1 MELKFVAAKK
11 PEAVNT
17 TVLRRQRLVRRID
30 QQVSL
35 ISAAK
40 DGMLPRTS
48 WVWMDDKGS
57 YFLPIKYGRNPIELK
72 KGMFAIQCDSID
84 HAAEVFT
91 AMRASVLTGD
101 LDEQLSKA
109 SVEIRAKFGSKKLPC
124 HP

>member
-72 KGMFAIQCDSID
+72 KGLFAIECDDID
-84 HAAEVFT
+84 HAADALT
-91 AMRASVLTGD
+91 TIRAMVLNGD
-101 LDEQLSKA
+101 FDEQLSKA
-109 SVEIRAKFGSKKLPC
+109 SGDIRAKFGPKK
-124 HP
+124 

>member
-40 DGMLPRTS
+40 GGMLPRTS
-48 WVWMDDKGS
+48 WVWMDDKGN

-72 KGMFAIQCDSID
+72 KGMFAIECDDID
-84 HAAEVFT
+84 HAADALTMVR
-91 AMRASVLTGD
+91 AMVLQGD
-101 LDEQLSKA
+101 FDEQLAKA
-109 SVEIRAKFGSKKLPC
+109 SGDIRARFGAKLTR
-124 HP
+124 

>member
-1 MELKFVAAKK
+1 MELKFVATKK

-40 DGMLPRTS
+40 GGMLPRTS

-72 KGMFAIQCDSID
+72 KGMFAIECEDID
-84 HAAEVFT
+84 HAADALST
-91 AMRASVLTGD
+91 IRAMVLQGD
-101 LDEQLSKA
+101 FDDNLTKA
-109 SVEIRAKFGSKKLPC
+109 SQEIRAKFDTK
-124 HP
+124 